1 MYCDIEIDVKIIR
14 SFLIEEKRCNSLP
27 LLASNNT
34 NIDEKIPAIVEKN
47 YSRGVEAKGGL
58 LSTPNNIP
66 IPILLKNCK
75 NTQDIKILG
84 WQPTWSVLHHEELFL

>member
-14 SFLIEEKRCNSLP
+14 SFLIEEKRWNSLP

-34 NIDEKIPAIVEKN
+34 NIDDKIPAIVEKN

-75 NTQDIKILG
+75 DTQDIKILG
-84 WQPTWSVLHHEELFL
+84 W

>member
-14 SFLIEEKRCNSLP
+14 SFLIEEKRWNSLP
-27 LLASNNT
+27 LLASSNT
-34 NIDEKIPAIVEKN
+34 DIDGKTPAIVGKN
-47 YSRGVEAKGGL
+47 YSSGAEAKGGL

-75 NTQDIKILG
+75 NTKGIKILG
-84 WQPTWSVLHHEELFL
+84 WQPNWSVLHHEELFL